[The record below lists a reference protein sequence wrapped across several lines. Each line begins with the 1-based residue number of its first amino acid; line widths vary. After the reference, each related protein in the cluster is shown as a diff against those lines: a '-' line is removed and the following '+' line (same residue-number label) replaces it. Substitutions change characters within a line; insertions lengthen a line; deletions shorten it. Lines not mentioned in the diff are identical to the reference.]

1 MTVPAAGRRRFLP
14 AAWAFLLVG
23 VLTAAAAGAADHTW
37 APAACA
43 LADAGFRD
51 DAALLRCFAPV
62 FVVEE
67 GDRSFNRIG
76 TPALYR
82 TGGGDK
88 ARIDTQTPAV
98 FAEARRDVIGGTKVL
113 HLVYRVHFEKLAFKP
128 SVFFERHRNVGVLA
142 IVTLRE
148 EDSAPLLLTI
158 VYTCGCY
165 RIVLATELL
174 DDAALPPGWREGK
187 RSAGHDLP
195 ARLTA
200 PRAGESRYV
209 VRLTSKAHR
218 LAGVET
224 SPVSSGAGESTART
238 PLPLREME
246 ELHRLPVEGT
256 TAEVGSFFYTRGW
269 KRGHVRGAWSPIEG
283 VTAGLLLLDP
293 MLGMDKELG
302 DPEETGTRFYTS
314 LLPWRRDAS
323 RLDRYEPLLRMLK
336 FRPERF
342 GPGVPTPPGRER

>member
-1 MTVPAAGRRRFLP
+1 MTPAAGRRRFLQ
-14 AAWAFLLVG
+14 AACAFLVG
-23 VLTAAAAGAADHTW
+23 VLTAAAVGAADHIW
-37 APAACA
+37 VPAACA
-43 LADAGFRD
+43 PADAGSRD

-67 GDRSFNRIG
+67 GDRSSNRIG

-82 TGGGDK
+82 TGGRDR
-88 ARIDTQTPAV
+88 ARIDTGTPAV

-113 HLVYRVHFEKLAFKP
+113 HLVYRIHFEKLAFKA

-142 IVTLRE
+142 IVTLRD
-148 EDSAPLLLTI
+148 EDSAPLLLTT

-165 RIVLATELL
+165 RIVLATDLL
-174 DDAALPPGWREGK
+174 DDAALPPGRLEGK
-187 RSAGHDLP
+187 TSAGRDLP
-195 ARLTA
+195 ARLEA
-200 PRAGESRYV
+200 PRPGESQYV
-209 VRLTSKAHR
+209 IRLTSKAHR

-224 SPVSSGAGESTART
+224 TPAVDRGGPEAT
-238 PLPLREME
+238 PLPIREVKDLR
-246 ELHRLPVEGT
+246 RLPVEGAPGET
-256 TAEVGSFFYTRGW
+256 GSFFYTRGW
-269 KRGHVRGAWSPIEG
+269 KRGHVRGAWSPLEG

-302 DPEETGTRFYTS
+302 EPEETGTRFYTS

-336 FRPERF
+336 FLPERF
-342 GPGVPTPPGRER
+342 GPPTRVP

>member
-1 MTVPAAGRRRFLP
+1 MTEPAAGRRLFLS
-14 AAWAFLLVG
+14 AASAFVFAG
-23 VLTAAAAGAADHTW
+23 VLTAGAAEAADHTW
-37 APAACA
+37 TPAACTA
-43 LADAGFRD
+43 ADAASRD
-51 DAALLRCFAPV
+51 DTALLRCFAPV

-67 GDRSFNRIG
+67 GNRSFNRIG

-82 TGGGDK
+82 TGGRDR
-88 ARIDTQTPAV
+88 ARIDTETPAV
-98 FAEARRDVIGGTKVL
+98 FTEARRDAIGGTRVL

-148 EDSAPLLLTI
+148 ADSAPILLTT

-165 RIVLATELL
+165 RIILATDLL
-174 DDAALPPGWREGK
+174 DDAALPPGWRRGK

-200 PRAGESRYV
+200 PRPGESRYV
-209 VRLTSKAHR
+209 IRLTSKAHR

-224 SPVSSGAGESTART
+224 SPVSAGAEESSART
-238 PLPLREME
+238 PLPLREMKD
-246 ELHRLPVEGT
+246 LHRLPVEGT
-256 TAEVGSFFYTRGW
+256 TAEIGSFFYTRGW

-293 MLGMDKELG
+293 MLGMDKEFG

-323 RLDRYEPLLRMLK
+323 RLDRYEPLLRLLK
-336 FRPERF
+336 FRTDRF
-342 GPGVPTPPGRER
+342 GPGALTPSGSER